1 MLTTPGLEVTVRGQY
16 YCNAERGKIL
26 KIYKDEIFYL
36 PETMVIQTGFETYI
50 KMVDG
55 RRVKRARPKKEKVST
70 RVWLAHIIRRLCL
83 PARLKEKYEDFEA
96 VRTCIIENVKHITE
110 LPKSDG
116 GLLDPKKIKTMSL
129 SELQRFM
136 VSEGISVPIGAFPD
150 IDDARQ
156 AVADEY
162 DAVRA
167 AEDKHAAK
175 LQTEEAPLGTQGKP
189 GAQEPDKTTTGPDEI
204 PTDHYTDP
212 SLKPEAV
219 GAPPANSLLD

>member
-1 MLTTPGLEVTVRGQY
+1 M
-16 YCNAERGKIL
+16 
-26 KIYKDEIFYL
+26 KIYKDEVFHL

-50 KMVDG
+50 KMIDG

-70 RVWLAHIIRRLCL
+70 RVWLAHIIQRLCL

-96 VRTCIIENVKHITE
+96 VRTCVIENVKHVTQ

-116 GLLDPKKIKTMSL
+116 GLLDPKTIKTMSL
-129 SELQRFM
+129 SELGRFM
-136 VSEGISVPIGAFPD
+136 ISEGLSVPIGSFPD

-175 LQTEEAPLGTQGKP
+175 RQTEEVPLGEQGEP
-189 GAQEPDKTTTGPDEI
+189 GAREPDETTTGPDDV

-212 SLKPEAV
+212 SLKPESPDA
-219 GAPPANSLLD
+219 APANSDLLN